1 MPHALFIKMQQLFSA
16 TPRELKK
23 LSDTRWSCRSSSI
36 IAVKETFPSLLLTLA
51 QLVDDE
57 DNEVILFAKEN
68 KKESM
73 IERSYDDFV

>member
-1 MPHALFIKMQQLFSA
+1 
-16 TPRELKK
+16 
-23 LSDTRWSCRSSSI
+23 
-36 IAVKETFPSLLLTLA
+36 VKETFPSLLLTLA

-68 KKESM
+68 KKERM